1 MKVRVMLLKEV
12 QKVPIRAIQHLR
24 DRRVNHIL
32 LPRGQVAVKVIQN
45 LQAQVE
51 VPDQK
56 VIHQEVV
63 PDQAVVP
70 VEQEVQVVAEAGVK
84 DNELV

>member
-51 VPDQK
+51 VPDQ
-56 VIHQEVV
+56 
-63 PDQAVVP
+63 AVVP